1 MKENEQVS
9 FEQNQHIPTSLFEP
23 LLQAMIPPL
32 QWSSL
37 VYIQIIFAPFT
48 MEDLFSKSST
58 FIQERPSKIYPLY
71 NGSHTRKTKQDIPPL

>member
-37 VYIQIIFAPFT
+37 VYIEMI
-48 MEDLFSKSST
+48 
-58 FIQERPSKIYPLY
+58 
-71 NGSHTRKTKQDIPPL
+71 